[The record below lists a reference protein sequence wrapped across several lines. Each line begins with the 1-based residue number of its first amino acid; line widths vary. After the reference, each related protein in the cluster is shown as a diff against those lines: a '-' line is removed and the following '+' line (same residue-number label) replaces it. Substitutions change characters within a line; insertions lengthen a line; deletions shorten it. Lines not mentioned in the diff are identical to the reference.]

1 MNEFRELAK
10 QKKMEMEGSDKS
22 ETSQSSEE
30 EEDVVLRL
38 RDSFKADY
46 EVKDV
51 AEDSSYL
58 YSNGLH
64 SLMDYSNNDS
74 HITS

>member
-1 MNEFRELAK
+1 M
-10 QKKMEMEGSDKS
+10 
-22 ETSQSSEE
+22 
-30 EEDVVLRL
+30 VLRL